1 MAYRRLARPLW
12 LTAVATVC
20 VLGEASMALAQ
31 IPDRPIKLIV
41 PYAAGGPSDTVA
53 RQLAGRIQAAGGPTI
68 VIENRTGGGQL
79 IAAQAAKQAEPDGT
93 TLFLTDLPTF
103 GINPNLMADFPI
115 DPVKDFKPLTL
126 LFSFP
131 SLLVVPV
138 NFEAKN
144 VAEFVDIARKT
155 PGGLHYGSQ
164 GQGSGG
170 QLLAEMFARAIGAKF
185 VHVPYRGS
193 ALAYPDLVA
202 GRVSFIFGSYGGA
215 RPFLLDNRLRALAIP
230 SKQRLPVIPDVPTL
244 EELGYR
250 DMDLDIWYGLVAPA
264 GTPDNVIAPLR
275 ELFVKQITVPDMVA
289 LLNDQGIRVITS
301 TPEEFG
307 ALIKS
312 DLARLKPIVEM
323 SGAKG
328 N

>member
-1 MAYRRLARPLW
+1 MVWP
-12 LTAVATVC
+12 
-20 VLGEASMALAQ
+20 ASAQ
-31 IPDRPIKLIV
+31 VPDRPIKLIV

-53 RQLAGRIQAAGGPTI
+53 RQLAGRIQAGGGPTI

-79 IAAQAAKQAEPDGT
+79 IGAQAAKQAEPDGT

-103 GINPNLMADFPI
+103 GINPNLMNDFPI

-138 NFEAKN
+138 GSEAKN
-144 VAEFVDIARKT
+144 VAEFVELARKA
-155 PGGLHYGSQ
+155 PGAGLQYGSQ

-170 QLLAEMFARAIGAKF
+170 QLLAEMFARAIGVKF

-215 RPFLLDNRLRALAIP
+215 RPFLLDNKLRALAIP

-264 GTPDNVIAPLR
+264 GTPDGVIAALR
-275 ELFVKQITVPDMVA
+275 ALFIKEITAPDMVA
-289 LLNDQGIRVITS
+289 KLSDQGIRVLTS
-301 TPEEFG
+301 TPEEFT

-323 SGAKG
+323 SGAKT